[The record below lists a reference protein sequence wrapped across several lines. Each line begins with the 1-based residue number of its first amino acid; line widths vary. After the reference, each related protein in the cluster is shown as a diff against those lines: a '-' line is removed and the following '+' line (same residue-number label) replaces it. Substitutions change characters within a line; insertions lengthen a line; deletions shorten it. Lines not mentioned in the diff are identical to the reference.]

1 MAERSKLHVKKG
13 DTVVVLSGKEKG
25 RSGKV
30 LSVNTKK
37 ERVFVEKINMIKRH
51 SRPSKTCSPGR
62 HHRKRGLAACIQCEY
77 CCALNATRLC
87 ASRSGCLMT
96 AKKFAHASS
105 VAKFWISRRTI
116 HEPA

>member
-1 MAERSKLHVKKG
+1 MVERSKLHVKKG

-37 ERVFVEKINMIKRH
+37 EKVFVEKINMIKRH
-51 SRPSKTCSPGR
+51 SRPSK
-62 HHRKRGLAACIQCEY
+62 
-77 CCALNATRLC
+77 NAPQGGIIEKEASLHVSNVNILC
-87 ASRSGCLMT
+87 PKCNKAVRIRSGCLMT
-96 AKKFAHASS
+96 AKKFAHVLSA
-105 VAKFWISRRTI
+105 AKFWISRRTI